1 MAEVNSVLRPVD
13 DTSAGGLVRL
23 PLLASSL
30 IQRGRRTRSRARG
43 DTMVWACLRV
53 WRESTAVFLL
63 FFLKKKREKGQT
75 EKDAKDTL
83 QALSLHSPE
92 DEGRVEG
99 LKSSSAGAK
108 RKVGEA
114 VMQKSDMKTGR
125 GRGRD

>member
-53 WRESTAVFLL
+53 WKESTAD
-63 FFLKKKREKGQT
+63 FFLKKTRKEKKRSDR
-75 EKDAKDTL
+75 KDAKDAL
-83 QALSLHSPE
+83 QALGLRSPE

-99 LKSSSAGAK
+99 LKSSSAGEK